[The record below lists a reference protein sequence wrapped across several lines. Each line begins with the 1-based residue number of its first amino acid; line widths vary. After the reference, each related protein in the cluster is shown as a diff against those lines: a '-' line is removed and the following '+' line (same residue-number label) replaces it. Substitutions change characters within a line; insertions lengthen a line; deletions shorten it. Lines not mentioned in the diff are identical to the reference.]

1 MAKTL
6 VLSFIATDKPGVV
19 ERITEAV
26 AEAGG
31 NWLESRMAHLAEK
44 FAGVARVSIGDAKA
58 ADLEAALA
66 ALNEEG
72 FHLVVEA
79 ARNTAPPQGHV
90 LVLDFVGPDHPGIL
104 HEISH
109 CLAERKVSVENMKTE
124 LDDAPMG
131 GGKLFHA
138 KGRVRMPDGLDE
150 DGLRDALE
158 DLAGALMVDI
168 SLEEDAPA

>member
-19 ERITEAV
+19 DRITAAV
-26 AEAGG
+26 ADAGG

-44 FAGVARVSIGDAKA
+44 FAGVARVSIADAKA
-58 ADLEAALA
+58 AALVTA
-66 ALNEEG
+66 LDALNEEG

-79 ARNTAPPQGHV
+79 ARDAAPPGGQV

-109 CLAERKVSVENMKTE
+109 CLAERRVSVENMKTE
-124 LDDAPMG
+124 LEDAPMG

-138 KGRVRMPDGLDE
+138 KGRVRMPAGLNEDE
-150 DGLRDALE
+150 LRDTLE

-168 SLEEDAPA
+168 SLEDDAA